1 MEDQK
6 KMFLAPKNKIEKKAI
21 NKLKTPVVGF
31 DTLSIVKDS
40 HSKIWLNLKNG
51 DRAALGEL
59 YDEYIELLYSYG
71 MSISKD
77 RAHVMD
83 CIQDLFI
90 DLFKYRRNL
99 AMTDNIKYYLFKSLK
114 RKINRKYFRK
124 IIPLSMEIQD
134 SKNYK
139 NKNYSKSHE
148 ETIIANEVTSRRTNN
163 LIVGI
168 NSLTKKQRKILYL
181 RFNKEKN
188 YNEISEIMEVSLE
201 TSRTTLYRAIK
212 KLRKNVSYF

>member
-1 MEDQK
+1 
-6 KMFLAPKNKIEKKAI
+6 
-21 NKLKTPVVGF
+21 
-31 DTLSIVKDS
+31 
-40 HSKIWLNLKNG
+40 
-51 DRAALGEL
+51 
-59 YDEYIELLYSYG
+59 

-124 IIPLSMEIQD
+124 IIPLSMEVQD
-134 SKNYK
+134 SRNYK

-148 ETIIANEVTSRRTNN
+148 ETIISSEVSLRRTNN
-163 LIVGI
+163 LMMGI
-168 NSLTKKQRKILYL
+168 NSLTKKQRKGLYL
-181 RFNKEKN
+181 RFNKEKT
-188 YNEISEIMEVSLE
+188 YEEIAKIMEVSLE
-201 TSRTTLYRAIK
+201 TSRTTIYRAIK
-212 KLRKNVSYF
+212 KLRKNVSYL

>member
-6 KMFLAPKNKIEKKAI
+6 VFLMPKNKVEKKGI
-21 NKLKTPVVGF
+21 NKLKTPVVDIDKLF
-31 DTLSIVKDS
+31 IVKDS

-124 IIPLSMEIQD
+124 IIPLSMEVQD
-134 SKNYK
+134 SRNYK

-148 ETIIANEVTSRRTNN
+148 ETIISSEVSLRRTKN
-163 LIVGI
+163 LMMGI
-168 NSLTKKQRKILYL
+168 NSLTKKQRKGLYL
-181 RFNKEKN
+181 RFNKEKT
-188 YNEISEIMEVSLE
+188 YEEIAKIMEVSLE
-201 TSRTTLYRAIK
+201 TSRTTIYRAIK
-212 KLRKNVSYF
+212 KLRKNVSYL

>member
-6 KMFLAPKNKIEKKAI
+6 KMFLTPKNKIEKKAI
-21 NKLKTPVVGF
+21 NKLKTPVVVF
-31 DTLSIVKDS
+31 DTLFIVKDS

-83 CIQDLFI
+83 SIQDLFI
-90 DLFKYRRNL
+90 DLFKYRKNL

-124 IIPLSMEIQD
+124 IIPLSMEVQD

-148 ETIIANEVTSRRTNN
+148 ETIISSEVSLRRTNN
-163 LIVGI
+163 LMIGI
-168 NSLTKKQRKILYL
+168 NSLTKKQRKGLYL
-181 RFNKEKN
+181 RFNKEKT
-188 YNEISEIMEVSLE
+188 YEEIAKIMEVSLE
-201 TSRTTLYRAIK
+201 TSRTTIYRAIK
-212 KLRKNVSYF
+212 KLRKNVSYL

>member
-1 MEDQK
+1 MEDRK
-6 KMFLAPKNKIEKKAI
+6 KIFLTPKNKVIKKVI
-21 NKLKTPVVGF
+21 NKLKTPEIGVN
-31 DTLSIVKDS
+31 TLFIVKDS

-51 DRAALGEL
+51 DKAALGEL
-59 YDEYIELLYSYG
+59 YDEYIELLYSHG

-90 DLFKYRRNL
+90 DLFKYRKNL

-124 IIPLSMEIQD
+124 IIPLSMEVQD

-163 LIVGI
+163 LMLGI
-168 NSLTKKQRKILYL
+168 NSLTKKQRKVLFL
-181 RFNKEKN
+181 RFNKEKT
-188 YNEISEIMEVSLE
+188 YKEISEIMEVSLE
-201 TSRTTLYRAIK
+201 TSRTTIYRAIK